1 MGLTNLSLSGK
12 VVLVTGGGRGIGK
25 SIALACAEAG
35 ADVVLGSRTLREVEE
50 TAGQIRQ
57 GGQRAAAWQLDV
69 TQISS
74 IREFVKNTLDVF
86 GRVDVLVNNA
96 GFNKIQPAL
105 EVTEDDFDYIVD
117 VNFKGTFFMS
127 QVAGK
132 SMIDHGVEGRVINIS
147 SQVGIVGGPLR
158 APYCGAKGAV
168 CQVTKALAAEWAP
181 HKITVN
187 AIAPTVTRTPLAE
200 EAMQN
205 PKFRKMTL
213 EKILVGRL
221 AEPEEIASAVL
232 YLASDAASMITGHTL
247 VVDGGW
253 TAV

>member
-1 MGLTNLSLSGK
+1 MALTNLSLAGK

-25 SIALACAEAG
+25 SIALACAETG
-35 ADVVLGSRTLREVEE
+35 ADVVLGSRTLCEVEE
-50 TAGQIRQ
+50 TAEQIRQ
-57 GGQRAAAWQLDV
+57 GGQRAEAWQLDV

-74 IREFVKNTLDVF
+74 IREFAKKTLEVF

-127 QVAGK
+127 QVAAK

-187 AIAPTVTRTPLAE
+187 AVAPTVTRTPLAE
-200 EAMQN
+200 E
-205 PKFRKMTL
+205 
-213 EKILVGRL
+213 
-221 AEPEEIASAVL
+221 
-232 YLASDAASMITGHTL
+232 DA
-247 VVDGGW
+247 
-253 TAV
+253 

>member
-1 MGLTNLSLSGK
+1 MALTNLSLTGK
-12 VVLVTGGGRGIGK
+12 VVLVTG
-25 SIALACAEAG
+25 
-35 ADVVLGSRTLREVEE
+35 ADVALGSRTLSEVEE
-50 TAGQIRQ
+50 TAEQIRQ
-57 GGQRAAAWQLDV
+57 VRLCAAAWALDV

-74 IREFVKNTLDVF
+74 IRDFVQKTLDVF
-86 GRVDVLVNNA
+86 GRIDVLVNNA
-96 GFNKIQPAL
+96 GYNIIKPAFD
-105 EVTEDDFDYIVD
+105 VTEDEFDYIVD
-117 VNFKGTFFMS
+117 VNYKGTFFMS
-127 QVAGK
+127 QVAAK
-132 SMIDHGVEGRVINIS
+132 AMIDHRVEGRIINIS

-200 EAMQN
+200 GAMQN
-205 PKFRKMTL
+205 PEFRKMTL
-213 EKILVGRL
+213 EKILLGRL
-221 AEPEEIASAVL
+221 AEPDDIAAAVL

>member
-1 MGLTNLSLSGK
+1 
-12 VVLVTGGGRGIGK
+12 
-25 SIALACAEAG
+25 
-35 ADVVLGSRTLREVEE
+35 
-50 TAGQIRQ
+50 
-57 GGQRAAAWQLDV
+57 V

-74 IREFVKNTLDVF
+74 IQGFVRKSVDVF

-96 GFNKIQPAL
+96 GFNKIKPAL
-105 EVTEDDFDYIVD
+105 EVTEDEFDYIVD
-117 VNFKGTFFMS
+117 VNYKGTFFMS
-127 QVAGK
+127 QVAAK
-132 SMIDHGVEGRVINIS
+132 TMIDNRVDGRVINIS

-187 AIAPTVTRTPLAE
+187 AVAPTVTRTPLAE
-200 EAMQN
+200 VAMQN
-205 PKFRKMTL
+205 PEFRKMTL

-221 AEPEEIASAVL
+221 AEPEEIAAAVL
-232 YLASDAASMITGHTL
+232 YLASDSASIVTGHTL